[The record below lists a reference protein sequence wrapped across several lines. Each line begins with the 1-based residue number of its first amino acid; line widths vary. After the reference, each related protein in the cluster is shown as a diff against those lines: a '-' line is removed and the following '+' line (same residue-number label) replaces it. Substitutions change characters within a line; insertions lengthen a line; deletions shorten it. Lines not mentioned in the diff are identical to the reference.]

1 MYLKIFVALTLIYQ
15 TMEKDESSQGST
27 RHLRQDEVE
36 HKMNSH
42 DANTHNNSTSET
54 ECSRT
59 HNITCKLKNV
69 SMQEHRKR
77 NLPELYNDSSSKI
90 VRKEQ
95 RDVHLEREKKWKRPD
110 CTGRHYSEAG
120 NRKQNLLTQLLKKDK
135 DGDTIL
141 HLSIVHHDVRRSKTV
156 IEIMS
161 GESLDVV
168 NKLQQTPLHLS
179 ILTCQPILVEF
190 LIFHG
195 ASVNTRDRNGQTAL
209 HLASKNAD
217 SECVKAIKH
226 ATESPRYSS
235 HIVDEK
241 PDLNLKNFEGKAAF
255 HLAALSGSQDIVKT
269 LLDMK
274 ADINIQDGTCGRTA
288 LHLTVE
294 SHNINMITFLL
305 KNGANVNATTFSGN
319 TALHLA
325 SGLGMDQL
333 VHLLIRN
340 GANINITNIEG
351 DAPLYAKIVTN
362 AQWRPPRKSQMK
374 TMQQTTNPACSSR
387 TTNKNAKLVSQSAT
401 LTSRVKL

>member
-1 MYLKIFVALTLIYQ
+1 MYLKIFVGLTLVYQ

-27 RHLRQDEVE
+27 RHLRQDE

-54 ECSRT
+54 ECLRT
-59 HNITCKLKNV
+59 HNITYKLKAV
-69 SMQEHRKR
+69 SIREQRKR
-77 NLPELYNDSSSKI
+77 NLSELYYDSSSKI

-95 RDVHLEREKKWKRPD
+95 RDVNLEREKKGKRTD
-110 CTGRHYSEAG
+110 GTEAG
-120 NRKQNLLTQLLKKDK
+120 NRKQNLLQQLLKKDK

-141 HLSIVHHDVRRSKTV
+141 HLSIVHHDVKRSKTV